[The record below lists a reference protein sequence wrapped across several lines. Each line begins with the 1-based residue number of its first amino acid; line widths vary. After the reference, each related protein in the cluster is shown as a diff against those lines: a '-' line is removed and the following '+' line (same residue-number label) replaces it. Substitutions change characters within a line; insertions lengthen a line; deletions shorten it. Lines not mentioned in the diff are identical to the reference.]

1 MSKLQ
6 RLLLWA
12 FIPAAL
18 GTLLLSVA
26 RADFALEDWRYFKA
40 IQTPAA
46 LDGEELAE
54 LALDRAV
61 FQQSAS
67 GQRDLRVVAGD
78 ETGEVAYQLVT
89 ETGRRERTMVGG
101 KVRDLSHVPN
111 RHSSF
116 VVDLAQ
122 AGILHNQVEV
132 LTSFRN
138 FQRNVAVEASPD
150 GQSWSLV
157 QEGSQIFG
165 FTVEERGFTAKDTRV
180 SYPESSHR
188 YLRVSVINN
197 DEAPLEI
204 TGAAVSSVRES
215 PASETRYP
223 GPIIGRSEDR
233 EALTSIMEMD
243 LGGEG
248 LPINRLILHTS
259 AVNFHRD
266 VSVMGSNDLAT
277 WSTLASGVAI
287 YSFRTPKFVGDSLE
301 VAFPESTHRYFRLV
315 IQNRDD
321 PPLTVDEIAFSGID
335 RKVLFLAQP
344 GTSYALYYGN
354 EAARAPSYDLARLL
368 PYLDTESPAAA
379 TFGPQQANPQYAEPQ
394 PPASEQYPWLIT
406 VAVVAA
412 AVVVAAILFGVFR
425 QVRKALPPP
434 DSAER

>member
-1 MSKLQ
+1 M
-6 RLLLWA
+6 A
-12 FIPAAL
+12 
-18 GTLLLSVA
+18 
-26 RADFALEDWRYFKA
+26 
-40 IQTPAA
+40 
-46 LDGEELAE
+46 
-54 LALDRAV
+54 
-61 FQQSAS
+61 
-67 GQRDLRVVAGD
+67 
-78 ETGEVAYQLVT
+78 
-89 ETGRRERTMVGG
+89 
-101 KVRDLSHVPN
+101 
-111 RHSSF
+111 
-116 VVDLAQ
+116 
-122 AGILHNQVEV
+122 
-132 LTSFRN
+132 
-138 FQRNVAVEASPD
+138 
-150 GQSWSLV
+150 
-157 QEGSQIFG
+157 
-165 FTVEERGFTAKDTRV
+165 
-180 SYPESSHR
+180 
-188 YLRVSVINN
+188 
-197 DEAPLEI
+197 I

-248 LPINRLILHTS
+248 LPVNRLILHTS

-266 VSVMGSNDLAT
+266 VSVMGSNDLET
-277 WSTLASGVAI
+277 WSTLASGVAV

-379 TFGPQQANPQYAEPQ
+379 TLGPHQANPGYAEPQ

-406 VAVVAA
+406 VAVAAA

-425 QVRKALPPP
+425 QARKALPPP